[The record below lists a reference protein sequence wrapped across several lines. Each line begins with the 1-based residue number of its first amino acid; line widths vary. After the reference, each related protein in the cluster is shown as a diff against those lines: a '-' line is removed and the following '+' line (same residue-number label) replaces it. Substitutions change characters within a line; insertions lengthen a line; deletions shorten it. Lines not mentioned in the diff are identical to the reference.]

1 MYGRA
6 FLLQSARL
14 GTKGSVMTDR
24 RKSAASWMSILFTLS
39 LPTAALAQNLVVNGD
54 FASTLLPGWTFPDAQ
69 PMWSAFDVNGA
80 LNSGSA
86 FGTNSAAAAG
96 ARVYVLRQCVSITQP
111 GLYVL
116 GVSAFT
122 PTGQVDGDLLFTAI
136 ARANAP
142 TCSGS
147 FFNESGLFLPS
158 IGQWQRYTSGTLLQ
172 IPAPLPADTTVEVLL
187 GLDKTPAGGSF
198 SGYFDAVSLA
208 RDVIYGNG
216 FE

>member
-1 MYGRA
+1 
-6 FLLQSARL
+6 
-14 GTKGSVMTDR
+14 MTDR
-24 RKSAASWMSILFTLS
+24 RQSAAIRFCILFTIA
-39 LPTAALAQNLVVNGD
+39 LPPAASAQNLVVDGD
-54 FASTLLPGWTFPDAQ
+54 FASDQLLGWTFPDAQ

-80 LNSGSA
+80 SNSGSA
-86 FGTNSAAAAG
+86 FGTNDAAAAG
-96 ARVYVLRQCVSITQP
+96 ARVYVLRQCIPITQP

-122 PTGQVDGDLLFTAI
+122 PTGQVDGNLLFTAI

-142 TCSGS
+142 DCSGG

-158 IGQWQRYTSGTLLQ
+158 IGQWRRYTSGTFLQ
-172 IPAPLPADTTVEVLL
+172 ISGPLSPDTTVEVLL
-187 GLDKTPAGGSF
+187 GIDKTPAGGSF

-208 RDVIYGNG
+208 PDFIYGNG